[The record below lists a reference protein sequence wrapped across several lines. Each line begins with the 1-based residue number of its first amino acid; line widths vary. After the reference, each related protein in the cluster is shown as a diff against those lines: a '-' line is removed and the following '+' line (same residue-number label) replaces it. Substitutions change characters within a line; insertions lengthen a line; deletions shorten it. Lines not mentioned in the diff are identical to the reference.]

1 MEEMHQQ
8 KVSQMIKKCRRWCWA
23 FTQAWRGGV
32 QILKEIAEDAKLLDR
47 CEAKKKNGQE
57 RHWQCGE
64 DVQNMEDKPWK
75 NEELKKLEETLP
87 MLEECELEEVSRLH
101 KAKTGVGCNGFH
113 PKVHLDLTI
122 QTMGKS
128 WSSWR
133 RWNNVEGCRNKL
145 AQRCSS

>member
-1 MEEMHQQ
+1 MKKEDEKRKMEEMHQQ

-32 QILKEIAEDAKLLDR
+32 QILKETAEDAKLLDR

-75 NEELKKLEETLP
+75 KEEFEKDAMASTQ
-87 MLEECELEEVSRLH
+87 
-101 KAKTGVGCNGFH
+101 
-113 PKVHLDLTI
+113 KVPLDLTV

-133 RWNNVEGCRNKL
+133 RWVEGCRNKL